1 MLEQSAGTGEVLVG
15 DATAAD
21 LGPELVRPHGGS
33 GHLLV
38 GVPTAPHSPRHP
50 GSEPMPA
57 VVQQLL
63 PPQLWAYLSQP
74 SRDPEHRTVAVAF
87 IRFDGTDT
95 VLAEDGADVLTTAVD
110 ETLRNVQEA
119 TIAHDVSFL
128 DTDVDVDGGKILL
141 VGGAPSSAGDD
152 TDRLLTAV
160 WAINRAGRL
169 PLQAGISH
177 GRVFTG
183 DTGSPSRRTYSVKG
197 DAVNLAARLAA
208 RAESGSIL
216 MATDVLEHTRR
227 SYAVNDAPIASL
239 KGKSKPVPVVTLSR
253 RSSLAGCRT
262 RRPRSSAGPLR
273 WPS

>member
-1 MLEQSAGTGEVLVG
+1 
-15 DATAAD
+15 
-21 LGPELVRPHGGS
+21 
-33 GHLLV
+33 
-38 GVPTAPHSPRHP
+38 
-50 GSEPMPA
+50 MPA

-160 WAINRAGRL
+160 WEAINRAGCHCGPGYRM
-169 PLQAGISH
+169 AE
-177 GRVFTG
+177 F
-183 DTGSPSRRTYSVKG
+183 SP
-197 DAVNLAARLAA
+197 
-208 RAESGSIL
+208 
-216 MATDVLEHTRR
+216 AT
-227 SYAVNDAPIASL
+227 
-239 KGKSKPVPVVTLSR
+239 PVPPV
-253 RSSLAGCRT
+253 AGRT
-262 RRPRSSAGPLR
+262 R
-273 WPS
+273 